1 MADEDQL
8 LEREALLEEIVDVV
22 CPLLLAPGTRNHHD
36 VQLLASQSQPVDQ
49 RKGGRHSYHL
59 AKGVV
64 DEGDELIKE
73 EIPVFGLAVCPFY
86 PSLYPLQLLDGPV
99 MIAPSAL
106 GLLECPVRVPAR
118 DPSLQCAAR
127 GAVGIG
133 DGEISHR
140 LLGGEP
146 QTLHKVHS
154 KLPNHQR
161 DRLAPDSRGSRAE
174 KNHEQKQSSACRGS
188 MPQHGER

>member
-1 MADEDQL
+1 MKYILTAEPLFLREWIHALPLSAVFSGRFNEQGFRSRQARIGGRLIHEDQL

-22 CPLLLAPGTRNHHD
+22 CPLLLAPGTRNH
-36 VQLLASQSQPVDQ
+36 VQLLASQSQPADQ
-49 RKGGRHSYHL
+49 RKGGRHSYDL

-127 GAVGIG
+127 ENAW
-133 DGEISHR
+133 R
-140 LLGGEP
+140 RWYWRW
-146 QTLHKVHS
+146 
-154 KLPNHQR
+154 R
-161 DRLAPDSRGSRAE
+161 DKPPPPWR
-174 KNHEQKQSSACRGS
+174 
-188 MPQHGER
+188 